1 MNPTPG
7 RETDHTLRPTP
18 GRRERRKLA
27 TRDALLNAARSL
39 LVSRSMDALSVDE
52 IVERADLAR
61 GTFYNYVPDKDAL
74 ERELASQ
81 SRARIEGEIARVNE
95 GVIDPAQ
102 RIARAFLSVL
112 HLGITA
118 PQEATAM
125 RRLFPRATDPAA
137 PINSG
142 VRRDA
147 AEGMAQGRIVAT
159 SEDVV
164 VAYVMG
170 VFTAGLNRALDLP
183 AGRVRQFAQ
192 GLGTILL
199 HGLGLKRAEAER
211 IMRDA
216 IEAILPRQ

>member
-1 MNPTPG
+1 
-7 RETDHTLRPTP
+7 
-18 GRRERRKLA
+18 
-27 TRDALLNAARSL
+27 
-39 LVSRSMDALSVDE
+39 MDALSVDE

-61 GTFYNYVPDKDAL
+61 GTFYNYFPDKDAL